1 MSKLLQGKIVVFTGA
16 LSMPRAQA
24 KMMAERSG
32 AIVTS
37 TVTQATNVIVA
48 GPGAGSKLA
57 VAAAKGIETW
67 TEQEFFQ
74 RMTREDHQGRLGD
87 NSGQILEVGKGSFQ
101 FSLAWDAL
109 VDLDVHLICPNKKEV
124 FFCNRQENN
133 CELDVDRMPNGKKW
147 TIMPVENIICKSI
160 KLPGRYKCTVH
171 YYSGSAKNVDYT
183 VHCRLG
189 DSVDEIVTAS
199 FPKYTDGAA
208 HDVCEF
214 DVDKSGN
221 ITVVKMAKSVLPGA
235 GNNADEEKPTKA
247 KKAVEPK
254 TAGKK
259 TTAKKPAAKAAKK
272 PAAKAAKKPAAK
284 AAKKPAAKAAKKPA
298 AKKAAPKRAAATKTA
313 GKKK

>member
-1 MSKLLQGKIVVFTGA
+1 
-16 LSMPRAQA
+16 
-24 KMMAERSG
+24 MMAERSG

-57 VAAAKGIETW
+57 VAAAKGIEMW

-109 VDLDVHLICPNKKEV
+109 VDLDVHLICPDKKEV
-124 FFCNRQENN
+124 YYCNRKENN
-133 CELDVDRMPNGKKW
+133 CELDVDRMPDGTKW

-171 YYSGSAKNVDYT
+171 YYDGSAKNVDYT

-199 FPKYTDGAA
+199 FPKYPNAP

-235 GNNADEEKPTKA
+235 GNNAEEDKPTKA

-259 TTAKKPAAKAAKK
+259 TTAKKPAPKAAKK
-272 PAAKAAKKPAAK
+272 PAAKAARKPAVKAAKKPAK
-284 AAKKPAAKAAKKPA
+284 KPAAKKPAAKAAKKPA
-298 AKKAAPKRAAATKTA
+298 AKKAAPKRAVATKTA